1 MSDNVHE
8 IVFRRPLCLALDG
21 PRKKPRSLLQVARG
35 SRFRVGLVPYQKG
48 LREVADIHFAGGAV
62 AREVS
67 FNFFAFADAVDETID
82 AQED

>member
-1 MSDNVHE
+1 M
-8 IVFRRPLCLALDG
+8 
-21 PRKKPRSLLQVARG
+21 
-35 SRFRVGLVPYQKG
+35 PYQKG

-67 FNFFAFADAVDETID
+67 FNFFAFADFADEAVD